1 MRVYIPVCKYISMD
15 TCIHIYIYMY
25 ASIHASMVVT
35 EVTNECCA
43 AVRNVRCDAA
53 SRCSCSEYRGGGERW
68 GGGAGGGGNERWSED
83 ATFKLSESF
92 AM

>member
-1 MRVYIPVCKYISMD
+1 
-15 TCIHIYIYMY
+15 MY

-43 AVRNVRCDAA
+43 AVRNVRCGAA
-53 SRCSCSEYRGGGERW
+53 SRCSCSECRGDGRGS
-68 GGGAGGGGNERWSED
+68 GGGNERWSEA